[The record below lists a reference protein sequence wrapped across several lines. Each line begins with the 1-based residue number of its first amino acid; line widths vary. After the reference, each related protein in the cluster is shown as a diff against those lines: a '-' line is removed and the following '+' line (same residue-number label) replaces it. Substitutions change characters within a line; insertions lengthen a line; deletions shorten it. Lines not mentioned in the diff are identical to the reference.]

1 MDDSKTTAPANTIE
15 HEVQSDSNRDP
26 AMLAVPAATEPTIVA
41 LAIATAG
48 MTQAQQPTTTSAA
61 PQANAEPS
69 ANSETVETAAAVSKK
84 GQLASR
90 TDRFLASLI
99 DTFIHLLA
107 FIPLFWFVGLENF
120 KNPSPLQSLLLAL
133 YAMTSYLLIH
143 GYLLYHY
150 GQTIG
155 KSEFGMRIQLLNGEK
170 ASLQHVML
178 SRYLPM
184 MLMNFVPVIGQFL
197 AGFFNLLFIFGKQ
210 RRCLHDYI
218 AGTEVRYFYDMPA
231 ETPTKEQL

>member
-1 MDDSKTTAPANTIE
+1 MDDSKTTTPASIAE
-15 HEVQSDSNRDP
+15 HEVQSDTNRDTVKLP
-26 AMLAVPAATEPTIVA
+26 VPDAIEPTIAA
-41 LAIATAG
+41 LVTATAV
-48 MTQAQQPTTTSAA
+48 TQAEQPTTTAAA
-61 PQANAEPS
+61 PQASEDPC
-69 ANSETVETAAAVSKK
+69 ANTETADTAAPSSKK

-133 YAMTSYLLIH
+133 YAMISYLLIH

-231 ETPTKEQL
+231 ETPAKEQL